1 MKKVKRLIYVF
12 LVCILSVNQL
22 SGCTAKETNNNYSTP
37 SELIIKEESSIPT
50 QWPKERLASPT
61 PEPSIIPYV
70 SADSKNIQIEE
81 YRQEELEG
89 VHIFDSVV
97 SPKSSEE
104 VDNSVV
110 ESLKTVP
117 AASMVKVITANTA
130 TLAACFWAEE
140 ISPEVYSRME
150 NNSFG
155 ENCTVPLENLRYIRV
170 LHYGFDNE
178 IYIGELVVNKL
189 IADDIID
196 IFKELFDAKYPI
208 ERMVLIDNY
217 KADDD
222 ISMEANN
229 TSCFNFR
236 LVEGT
241 TQLSNHAYGLAV
253 DINPLY
259 NPQVKEEKGKIIT
272 LPQEAKEYADRNID
286 CAYYIK
292 KDDVCY
298 KAFISRGFTW
308 GGEWNKNKDY
318 QHFQKAFP

>member
-1 MKKVKRLIYVF
+1 MKKIKRVIYVF

-22 SGCTAKETNNNYSTP
+22 SGCAAKETNSNYSTP
-37 SELIIKEESSIPT
+37 SELIIKEESSVPT
-50 QWPKERLASPT
+50 QWPKERLLSPT

-89 VHIFDSVV
+89 IHIFGSVV

-117 AASMVKVITANTA
+117 AASMVKVITANAA

-155 ENCTVPLENLRYIRV
+155 ENCTVPLENLRYIRI

-208 ERMVLIDNY
+208 ERIVLIDNY

-259 NPQVKEEKGKIIT
+259 NPQVKEEKGKIKT
-272 LPQEAKEYADRNID
+272 LPKEAKEYADRTID
-286 CAYYIK
+286 CDYYIK

-308 GGEWNKNKDY
+308 GGEWSKNKDY
-318 QHFQKAFP
+318 QHFQKVFP